1 MSFSDAV
8 SKFLRNVSLVAA
20 DGSLRG
26 GMTVLSDDNPAN
38 ASTDFP
44 VGTTGIS
51 SSGVQF
57 VLLEIT
63 VPPGPAQKVWFPVS
77 PLVFYG
83 QYVIAFESL
92 ADGASAAWAPLY
104 DYPPFR
110 YRLAGVLTKGTN
122 AADAFTIEIGGSTV
136 ATVSTNVSADVG
148 VTLSGAAAVDL
159 DTEITN
165 SAPLTVTWN
174 AAGSGPSPS
183 LLVML
188 APVGA
193 VNNVTPLP

>member
-1 MSFSDAV
+1 
-8 SKFLRNVSLVAA
+8 VAP
-20 DGSLRG
+20 DGSLQG

-51 SSGVQF
+51 SFGVQF
-57 VLLEIT
+57 VLLA
-63 VPPGPAQKVWFPVS
+63 VVVDPAQGPQKVWFPMS
-77 PLVFYG
+77 PLAFYG
-83 QYVIAFESL
+83 QYAIAFESL
-92 ADGASAAWAPLY
+92 ADGASAQWGPLY

-122 AADAFTIEIGGSTV
+122 DASAFTIEIGASTV
-136 ATVSTNVSADVG
+136 ATVSTNVGADVG
-148 VTLSGAAAVDL
+148 VTLSGAAGVDL

-165 SAPLTVTWN
+165 GAPLKVTWN
-174 AAGSGPSPS
+174 AAAGADSPS

-188 APVGA
+188 APA
-193 VNNVTPLP
+193 ASVNGVTPSP